1 MDSGFR
7 RNDGVKNAA
16 QRRDRMFKIQTL
28 NNISRNG
35 LDRLP
40 ANLYRVA
47 NDVAEPD
54 AVLVRSADMHKSPIA
69 SSVKAVARA
78 GAGVNNIPV
87 NDLTARGVPVF
98 NAPGANANAVKELV
112 VAGML
117 LAARNLADA
126 LGFVGE
132 LKSGDDLHHRV
143 EAEKKRFVGSELS
156 GKTLGVVGLGAIG
169 VKVANAAHALGMRV
183 LGFDPHMTVEG
194 AWQLSSEVA
203 KAGSL
208 SELFAASDY
217 ITFHVPLND
226 KTRGIFGPQ
235 ALASARQG
243 VVLLNFAREGIVDA
257 ATLRDGLASGRIG
270 RYVSDFPDAD
280 LLGNPR
286 VIALPHLGAST
297 GEAEENC
304 AVMVVDQLRDFLE
317 HGNIRHS
324 VNFPETRMA
333 RTGTARICIANQ
345 NRPNMIGQLSHV
357 LGEAG
362 VNIAQMHNASRAD
375 IAYTLVDV
383 DTPVTDSLVSAIA
396 AIDGI
401 LSVRVIEG

>member
-1 MDSGFR
+1 
-7 RNDGVKNAA
+7 
-16 QRRDRMFKIQTL
+16 MFKIQTL

-47 NDVAEPD
+47 NDIADAD
-54 AVLVRSADMHKSPIA
+54 AVLVRSADMHKTLIA
-69 SSVKAVARA
+69 PSIKAVARA

-87 NDLTARGVPVF
+87 ADFSARGIPVF

-117 LAARNLADA
+117 LAARNLGDA
-126 LGFVGE
+126 LGFVRDLGT
-132 LKSGDDLHHRV
+132 GDDLHHRV

-156 GKTLGVVGLGAIG
+156 GKVLGVVGLGAIG
-169 VKVANAAHALGMRV
+169 VKVANAAYALGMRV
-183 LGFDPHMTVEG
+183 LGFDPHMTIEG
-194 AWQLSSEVA
+194 AWQLSSDVA

-208 SELFAASDY
+208 GELFASSDY

-235 ALASARQG
+235 ALASARPG

-270 RYVSDFPDAD
+270 RYVSDFPEAD

-324 VNFPETRMA
+324 VNFPETRMS

-401 LSVRVIEG
+401 LSVRVIPG

>member
-1 MDSGFR
+1 MSL
-7 RNDGVKNAA
+7 
-16 QRRDRMFKIQTL
+16 FKIQTL
-28 NNISRNG
+28 NTISRNG

-40 ANLYRVA
+40 AQLYDVA
-47 NDVAEPD
+47 NDVVAPD
-54 AVLVRSADMHKSPIA
+54 ALLLRSADLHATAIA
-69 SSVKAVARA
+69 PSVKAIARA

-87 NDLTARGVPVF
+87 AELSARGVPVF

-117 LAARNLADA
+117 IAARNLGDA
-126 LGFVGE
+126 LAFVRG
-132 LKSGDDLHHRV
+132 LDAGGNLDHRV
-143 EAEKKRFVGSELS
+143 EAEKKRFVGSELA
-156 GKTLGVVGLGAIG
+156 GRTLGVVGLGAIG

-194 AWQLSSEVA
+194 AWQLSSDVA

-208 SELFAASDY
+208 AELYVASDY

-226 KTRGIFGPQ
+226 KTRGIFG
-235 ALASARQG
+235 ASALESARRG
-243 VVLLNFAREGIVDA
+243 VVLLNFAREGIVDPA
-257 ATLRDGLASGRIG
+257 ILRSGLSSGRIG
-270 RYVSDFPDAD
+270 RYVSDFPAAD
-280 LLGNPR
+280 LLSDPR

-304 AVMVVDQLRDFLE
+304 ALMVVDQLRDFLE
-317 HGNIRHS
+317 NGNVRNS

-333 RTGTARICIANQ
+333 RAGTARICVANR
-345 NRPNMIGQLSHV
+345 NRPNMIGQLSQV

-375 IAYTLVDV
+375 LAYTLVDA
-383 DTPVTDSLVSAIA
+383 DSPVTGALVDAIA

-401 LSVRVIEG
+401 LSVRVIPG

>member
-1 MDSGFR
+1 
-7 RNDGVKNAA
+7 
-16 QRRDRMFKIQTL
+16 MFKIQTL

-40 ANLYRVA
+40 AQLYRVA
-47 NDVAEPD
+47 SDIADAD
-54 AVLVRSADMHKSPIA
+54 AVLVRSADMHKSAVPA
-69 SSVKAVARA
+69 SVKAVARA

-87 NDLTARGVPVF
+87 EKLSARGVPVF

-117 LAARNLADA
+117 LAARNLDDA
-126 LGFVGE
+126 LSFVRE
-132 LKSGDDLHHRV
+132 LKADDGDLHHRV

-156 GKTLGVVGLGAIG
+156 GKVLGVVGLGAIG
-169 VKVANAAHALGMRV
+169 VKVANAAYALGMRV
-183 LGFDPHMTVEG
+183 LGFDPHMTVDG
-194 AWQLSSEVA
+194 AWQLSSEVV
-203 KAGSL
+203 KASSL
-208 SELFAASDY
+208 GELIASSDY
-217 ITFHVPLND
+217 ISFHVPLND
-226 KTRGIFGPQ
+226 RTRGIFGAQ
-235 ALASARQG
+235 ALASARHG
-243 VVLLNFAREGIVDA
+243 VVLLNFAREGIVDPA
-257 ATLRDGLASGRIG
+257 VLREGLASGRIG

-317 HGNIRHS
+317 HGTVRHS

-333 RTGTARICIANQ
+333 RAGLARICIANQ

-375 IAYTLVDV
+375 LAYSLIDV
-383 DTPVTDSLVSAIA
+383 DTPVPDSLIAAIA

-401 LSVRVIEG
+401 LSVRVIPG

>member
-1 MDSGFR
+1 
-7 RNDGVKNAA
+7 
-16 QRRDRMFKIQTL
+16 MFKIQTL

-54 AVLVRSADMHKSPIA
+54 AVLVRSADMHKAPIA
-69 SSVKAVARA
+69 TSVKAVARA

-87 NDLTARGVPVF
+87 GDLSARGVPVF

-132 LKSGDDLHHRV
+132 LKPGEDLHHRV

-194 AWQLSSEVA
+194 AWQLSSDVA

-208 SELFAASDY
+208 GELFAASDY

-226 KTRGIFGPQ
+226 KTRGIFGAQ

-243 VVLLNFAREGIVDA
+243 VVLLNFAREGIVDPVV
-257 ATLRDGLASGRIG
+257 LRDGLASGRIG

-333 RTGTARICIANQ
+333 RTGTARICVANQ

-383 DTPVTDSLVSAIA
+383 DTPVTGSLVSAIA

>member
-1 MDSGFR
+1 
-7 RNDGVKNAA
+7 
-16 QRRDRMFKIQTL
+16 MFKVQTL

-40 ANLYRVA
+40 ANIYGVA
-47 NDVAEPD
+47 NDIADPD
-54 AVLVRSADMHKSPIA
+54 AVLVRSADMHQSPVPR
-69 SSVKAVARA
+69 SVKAVARA

-87 NDLTARGVPVF
+87 AELSARGVPVF

-126 LGFVGE
+126 LGFVSE
-132 LKSGDDLHHRV
+132 LKADDDLHHRV

-156 GKTLGVVGLGAIG
+156 GKMLGVVGLGAIG
-169 VKVANAAHALGMRV
+169 VKVANAAYALGMRV
-183 LGFDPHMTVEG
+183 SGFDPHMTVEG
-194 AWQLSSEVA
+194 AWQLSSEVS

-208 SELFAASDY
+208 NELFAASDY
-217 ITFHVPLND
+217 VTFHVPLND
-226 KTRGIFGPQ
+226 RTRGIFAAQ
-235 ALASARQG
+235 SLAAARPG
-243 VVLLNFAREGIVDA
+243 IVLLNFAREGIVDA

-317 HGNIRHS
+317 HGNVRHS

-333 RTGTARICIANQ
+333 RSGIARICVANQ

-375 IAYTLVDV
+375 LAYTLIDV
-383 DTPVTDSLVSAIA
+383 DTPVPDTLVTAIA

-401 LSVRVIEG
+401 LSVRVIPG